1 MPSQY
6 DTNKRTIGELL
17 SSTSPSLAVPDWQR
31 NFSWTR
37 SEVEMFWLDVQ
48 AFSDEHPGNNIT
60 SQEYFLGAVVVVTR
74 DAEFLLLDGQQRLA
88 TATILLSVIRDHL
101 YPFREAAANRVQQ
114 KYISD
119 YDDATRTAVNKLTL
133 SRYDRDFFRQEV
145 QEATYS
151 GGSAPRADLESHRL
165 IRKAKQFF
173 QEQIGNLHDELGGG
187 EDAFQWLLRMKKVL
201 ADHVSVVVVN
211 STNEENAATVFETLN
226 DRGIGLSTPD
236 LVRSFLLRRAPPSD
250 VDEIMDCW
258 RSVLEVADDA
268 KVEDFLRHHWLS
280 RVGDL
285 KTRRLYKAIKSGLE
299 DDGADSLQFSRD
311 LRRSVA
317 IYRDIVNA
325 RDDNAEIAR
334 LLQGVRMLGA
344 KALLPSILSAYDT
357 EPEDERLRFIK
368 ALIVLYVR
376 HVVIGKL
383 ENSRLETVVYKVAKQ
398 LREDGDYGRAITAV
412 REASPPDERFHGEFE
427 TATVSRQKSAR
438 YLLRE
443 LEHAKRVTGEV
454 TVELPD
460 RVHLEHIYPQT
471 PQEARWPNHSAAV
484 DRLGN
489 LTLLSR
495 KMNQAIRNAPF
506 LEKRET
512 YTVSDILLT
521 RELAGYEE
529 WNAQSIDSRQAGL
542 ADLAIDIWAFPVI

>member
-6 DTNKRTIGELL
+6 STNKRTIGELL
-17 SSTSPSLAVPDWQR
+17 SSTSPSLVVPDWQR

-37 SEVEMFWLDVQ
+37 SEVEMFWLDVK

-60 SQEYFLGAVVVVTR
+60 SQEYFLGAIVLVTR

-119 YDDATRTAVNKLTL
+119 YDDATQTAVHKLSL

-145 QEATYS
+145 QEATYT
-151 GGSAPRADLESHRL
+151 GGSAPRAELESHRL

-173 QEQIGNLHDELGGG
+173 EEQIGNLHDELGGG

-285 KTRRLYKAIKSGLE
+285 KTRRLYKAIKSRLE

-412 REASPPDERFHGEFE
+412 REASPPDERFRGEFE
-427 TATVSRQKSAR
+427 TATVPRQKSAR

-495 KMNQAIRNAPF
+495 KMNQAIGNAPF

-521 RELAGYEE
+521 NELAGYEE

-542 ADLAIDIWAFPVI
+542 ADLARDIWAFPVI

>member
-1 MPSQY
+1 
-6 DTNKRTIGELL
+6 
-17 SSTSPSLAVPDWQR
+17 
-31 NFSWTR
+31 
-37 SEVEMFWLDVQ
+37 MFWLDVQ

-60 SQEYFLGAVVVVTR
+60 SQEYFLGAVVLVSQY
-74 DAEFLLLDGQQRLA
+74 EKFLLLDGQQRLA
-88 TATILLSVIRDHL
+88 TATILLAVIRDYV

-119 YDDATRTAVNKLTL
+119 YDDATRTAVHKLTL

-145 QEATYS
+145 QEVSYS
-151 GGSAPRADLESHRL
+151 GGSAPPPELESHRL
-165 IRKAKQFF
+165 IRKAKRFF
-173 QEQIGNLHDELGGG
+173 EEQIGKRHEELGGG
-187 EDAFQWLLRMKKVL
+187 EDAFQWMLRVKKVL

-250 VDEIMDCW
+250 VDEIVECW

-285 KTRRLYKAIKSGLE
+285 KTRRLYKAIKSRLE
-299 DDGADSLQFSRD
+299 DDAVDSLQFSRD
-311 LRRSVA
+311 LRRSAA
-317 IYRDIVNA
+317 IYRDVVNG

-344 KALLPSILSAYDT
+344 KALLPPILSAYDT

-368 ALIVLYVR
+368 ALIVFYVR

-383 ENSRLETVVYKVAKQ
+383 DNSRLETVVYRMAKQ
-398 LREDGDYGRAITAV
+398 LREDCDYGAAITAV
-412 REASPPDERFHGEFE
+412 QEASPPDERFVGEFE

-443 LEHAKRVTGEV
+443 LEHAKRATGEV

-495 KMNQAIRNAPF
+495 RMNQAISNAPF
-506 LEKRET
+506 VEKRET
-512 YTVSDILLT
+512 YSMSDLLVT

-529 WNAQSIDSRQAGL
+529 WNAQSIDSRQASL
-542 ADLAIDIWAFPVI
+542 AELAKGIWAFPVI

>member
-6 DTNKRTIGELL
+6 STNKRTIGELL
-17 SSTSPSLAVPDWQR
+17 SSTSPSLVVPDWQR

-37 SEVEMFWLDVQ
+37 SEVEMFWLDVK

-60 SQEYFLGAVVVVTR
+60 SQEYFLGAVVLVTR

-173 QEQIGNLHDELGGG
+173 EEQIGNLHDELGGG

-344 KALLPSILSAYDT
+344 KALLPPILSAYDT
-357 EPEDERLRFIK
+357 EPEEERHRFIK
-368 ALIVLYVR
+368 ALTVLYVR

-412 REASPPDERFHGEFE
+412 REASPPDERFRGEFE
-427 TATVSRQKSAR
+427 TATVPRQKSAR

-521 RELAGYEE
+521 NELAGYEE

-542 ADLAIDIWAFPVI
+542 ADLARDIWAFPVI